1 MATVRSWALSVLFL
15 ALPVAP
21 ACKSPPAAQ
30 PANVD
35 RCTSEPVL
43 SRDLATPGNT
53 LILGETHGTRE
64 VLIFAAD
71 LACHALAQGRTLV
84 LALEI
89 PASEQ
94 VRIDRFLASSGDA
107 AARADLVP
115 ASSGPSPCR
124 TGDGAKRPSICSCE
138 RKPGSATRLRSR
150 SWRSTRKYPR
160 GA

>member
-64 VLIFAAD
+64 VPIFAAD

-89 PASEQ
+89 PARSLRAIAGVSFAVINELSRPR
-94 VRIDRFLASSGDA
+94 VRG
-107 AARADLVP
+107 
-115 ASSGPSPCR
+115 
-124 TGDGAKRPSICSCE
+124 
-138 RKPGSATRLRSR
+138 RLRFAGRFS
-150 SWRSTRKYPR
+150 
-160 GA
+160 